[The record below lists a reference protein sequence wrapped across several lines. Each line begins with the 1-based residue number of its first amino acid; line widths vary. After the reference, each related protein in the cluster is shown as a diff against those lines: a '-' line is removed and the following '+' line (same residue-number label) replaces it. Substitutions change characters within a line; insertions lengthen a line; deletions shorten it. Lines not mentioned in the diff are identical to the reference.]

1 MDISDNDELKNRIE
15 NMYKAKYFHQS
26 QIKKLEN
33 LIEETKKKIVQSCN
47 HEWVTQRED
56 GQYGELYTTC
66 KKCGLDRYRHII
78 Y

>member
-1 MDISDNDELKNRIE
+1 MDSSCIEELQNRIK
-15 NMYKAKYFHQS
+15 NMYQVKCFHQS
-26 QIKKLEN
+26 EIKKIEN
-33 LIEETKKKIVQSCN
+33 LIEETQKKIVQSCN
-47 HEWVTQRED
+47 HEWVTERED